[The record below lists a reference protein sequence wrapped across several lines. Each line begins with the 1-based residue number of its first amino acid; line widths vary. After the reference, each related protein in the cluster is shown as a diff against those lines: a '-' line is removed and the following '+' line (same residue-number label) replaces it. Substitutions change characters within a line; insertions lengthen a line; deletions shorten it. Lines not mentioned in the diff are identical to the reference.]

1 MKADAWNTSRR
12 FRASTGPRQSVL
24 RSGIHRSRPE
34 IGVPAFDPK
43 REFAGEAA
51 SDCPEPFPRATIP
64 DMFDPGRS
72 EADVD
77 PPEIAKLGLD
87 PMVAHP
93 T

>member
-1 MKADAWNTSRR
+1 
-12 FRASTGPRQSVL
+12 
-24 RSGIHRSRPE
+24 
-34 IGVPAFDPK
+34 
-43 REFAGEAA
+43 
-51 SDCPEPFPRATIP
+51 
-64 DMFDPGRS
+64 MFGPGRS